1 MKIRSLLLGA
11 AASLAL
17 GSAANASTING
28 WYVSL
33 EGGGNWVEDW
43 DHTFF
48 TTNGAGLITDTN
60 LASASFDTGW
70 AVLASV
76 GYGFG
81 GGWRAEFEAG
91 YRDNDGD
98 GYTFNG
104 APVLATVLDGQ
115 LREASFMLNV
125 LYDIPLTERMT
136 FSLGAGAGG
145 DFAMADV
152 TINSL
157 PFEDDHW
164 SFAYQGI
171 AGLSYDIG
179 SQTSLFVNYRYF
191 RATDMEFDLRPAA
204 PAFIEGDDVVKH
216 TATIGLRYAF
226 GAAPAPAPMVEA
238 PPPPPPAEPM
248 APREFIVFFGHNKS
262 NLTPE
267 ALTVIK
273 QAADAAKQFG
283 SASILV
289 VGHADRSGSDA
300 YNQKLSLR
308 RGGNVKGALV
318 SEGISGGAISVSG
331 KGESDPMVPTA
342 DGVREPQNRRV
353 HIQL

>member
-17 GSAANASTING
+17 GSAANATTING

-43 DHTFF
+43 ENTYAFPA
-48 TTNGAGLITDTN
+48 TTPGT
-60 LASASFDTGW
+60 ASFDTGW

-91 YRDNDGD
+91 YRDNEGD
-98 GYTFNG
+98 GATFAL
-104 APVLATVLDGQ
+104 APFPDSTLSWDMSEVTM
-115 LREASFMLNV
+115 MLNV
-125 LYDIPLTERMT
+125 IYDIPLTERLSL
-136 FSLGAGAGG
+136 SLGAGAGG
-145 DFAMADV
+145 DFSMIDHNFFGTPA
-152 TINSL
+152 
-157 PFEDDHW
+157 EDDHW

-171 AGLSYDIG
+171 AGLNYAIG
-179 SQTSLFVNYRYF
+179 QQTDLFVNYRYL
-191 RATDMEFDLRPAA
+191 RVTDVEYDFLIPIGALV
-204 PAFIEGDDVVKH
+204 EGEDVVKH
-216 TATIGLRYAF
+216 TATIGLRYHF

-238 PPPPPPAEPM
+238 PPPPPAEPAA

-262 NLTPE
+262 NLTAE
-267 ALTVIK
+267 ALTVVK

-283 SASILV
+283 SATITV
-289 VGHADRSGSDA
+289 VGHADRSGSDK
-300 YNQKLSLR
+300 YNQRLSLR
-308 RGGNVKGALV
+308 RGDAVKGALV
-318 SEGISGGAISVSG
+318 SEGISSGSISVSG

-353 HIQL
+353 HISL